1 MLANNF
7 VSSDKQNELMM
18 SDNANMKNVELREFA
33 GHLKE

>member
-18 SDNANMKNVELREFA
+18 SDNANMKNVESYEINL
-33 GHLKE
+33 